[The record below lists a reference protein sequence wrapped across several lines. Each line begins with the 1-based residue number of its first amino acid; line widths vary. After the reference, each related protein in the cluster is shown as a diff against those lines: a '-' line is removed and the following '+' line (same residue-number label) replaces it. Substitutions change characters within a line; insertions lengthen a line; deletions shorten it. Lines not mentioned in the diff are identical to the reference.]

1 MYGNEKRLG
10 ALMLARNILVSTL
23 LTSLIGFT
31 GVASAQIK
39 LIKTT
44 DGSEF
49 TIPAAGL
56 KGTPA
61 EAEFFKTG
69 KNIYIGDAKAIA
81 YGKKRF
87 GLWSCTQCH
96 GPTAGG
102 QVGPGLLGPTFR
114 YPKDATNKGMF
125 ETVWAGSNGGM
136 GGKGLGIM
144 SADDGM
150 NADELLQ
157 TIAWI
162 RAQATTGV
170 TGNEGL

>member
-1 MYGNEKRLG
+1 
-10 ALMLARNILVSTL
+10 MLARNILVSTL
-23 LTSLIGFT
+23 LASLIGFT
-31 GVASAQIK
+31 GVVSAQIK

-49 TIPAAGL
+49 TIPADGL

-162 RAQATTGV
+162 RAQSTTGV

>member
-1 MYGNEKRLG
+1 MAMKKRLG
-10 ALMLARNILVSTL
+10 ALMLAKNILVSTL
-23 LTSLIGFT
+23 LASLIGFN
-31 GVASAQIK
+31 GVATAQIK
-39 LIKTT
+39 LVKTT
-44 DGSEF
+44 DGSEITF
-49 TIPAAGL
+49 PAGAL

-150 NADELLQ
+150 SADELLQ

-162 RAQATTGV
+162 RAQSTTGV

>member
-1 MYGNEKRLG
+1 
-10 ALMLARNILVSTL
+10 MLARKILISTL
-23 LTSLIGFT
+23 LVSLIGFT
-31 GVASAQIK
+31 GVVNAKIK

-44 DGSEF
+44 DGSEIALTDPKSF
-49 TIPAAGL
+49 GDTIKKDNVKTAA
-56 KGTPA
+56 
-61 EAEFFKTG
+61 EIEFLKTG
-69 KNIYIGDAKAIA
+69 KNIYVGDAKAIKR
-81 YGKKRF
+81 GKKRF
-87 GLWSCTQCH
+87 GMWSCTQCH

-136 GGKGLGIM
+136 GGKGFGIM
-144 SADDGM
+144 TADDGM
-150 NADELLQ
+150 TVDELLK

-162 RAQATTGV
+162 RAQSSTGV